1 MSTRL
6 GMADSRCMDWTS
18 DRLFNDKIIEM
29 AGISS
34 TSDNLSYR
42 QWIQTKAPE
51 DIYGNFVCGIE
62 TFTNKD
68 ESIRDTTNVLLSQ
81 TQNSN

>member
-1 MSTRL
+1 
-6 GMADSRCMDWTS
+6 MDWTS